1 MISIQ
6 DAIAEY
12 TLILRANG
20 RSENTVK
27 WYVSILGAVTSEIG
41 NPTVTEVT
49 STDMAGYITEL
60 RGRSTRYQDAP
71 QRPPVSGGLSKYS
84 TESHIRALRA
94 FWGWVTTE
102 YQLDRNPM
110 RNIKPK
116 KLPPPPPKAIQPR
129 DVIRL
134 LESCDDSPAGIRDR
148 AMVLFLM
155 DTGAR
160 VGGLVSV
167 QIPLLDLTKRWAEVT
182 EKADKKRRVFMT
194 RYTATMIQSW
204 LNQRESSSNHVFTSV
219 RTGEPLTTSGVYQ
232 SLKRLAHVAGVRSA
246 YNPHAFRDGFA
257 LAFIKAGGDISTL
270 ARLLGHE
277 DVKVTA
283 DHYALFADDE
293 LQTLKDEVNPLG
305 EVLNTAI
312 SS

>member
-1 MISIQ
+1 MTTVQ
-6 DAIAEY
+6 TAITEY

-27 WYVSILGAVTSEIG
+27 WYVSILNAAASGIGNPGVAAVTS
-41 NPTVTEVT
+41 
-49 STDMAGYITEL
+49 SDMAAYVTVL
-60 RGRSTRYQDAP
+60 RSRAIRYEDAP
-71 QRPPVSGGLSKYS
+71 QRPPAAGGLSKYS

-94 FWGWVTTE
+94 FWGWVTEE

-116 KLPPPPPKAIQPR
+116 KLPPPPPKAINPR
-129 DVIRL
+129 DVVRL
-134 LESCDDSPAGIRDR
+134 LEACDDSPAGRRDR
-148 AMVLFLM
+148 AIVLFLM

-167 QIPLLDLTKRWAEVT
+167 QGDKLDLARRWAVVT
-182 EKADKKRRVFMT
+182 EKGDKERRVYFT
-194 RYTATMIQSW
+194 RYTALMIQRW
-204 LNQRESSSNHVFTSV
+204 LDERESDSDHIFTSL

-232 SLKRLAHVAGVRSA
+232 MLKRLAKAARVTTA

-257 LAFIKAGGDISTL
+257 LAYIKAGGEISTL

-283 DHYALFADDE
+283 DHYALFADEE
-293 LQTLKDEVNPLG
+293 LQSLKDEINPLG
-305 EVLNTAI
+305 EILNTAI
-312 SS
+312 FS